1 MPHQIAGKRGLPP
14 LKGRFEDGQQAL
26 PAFMDA
32 AGNTSD
38 ADSCSRAAVSG
49 KSKLW
54 NRGAVLDRYC
64 VLPAAGDQRQVDRDH
79 AGEAWFDVR
88 SCQVQ
93 L

>member
-1 MPHQIAGKRGLPP
+1 
-14 LKGRFEDGQQAL
+14 
-26 PAFMDA
+26 MDA
-32 AGNTSD
+32 AGDTSD
-38 ADSCSRAAVSG
+38 ADSGSRALVSG
-49 KSKLW
+49 KLKLW
-54 NRGAVLDRYC
+54 DCWAVLDRYC